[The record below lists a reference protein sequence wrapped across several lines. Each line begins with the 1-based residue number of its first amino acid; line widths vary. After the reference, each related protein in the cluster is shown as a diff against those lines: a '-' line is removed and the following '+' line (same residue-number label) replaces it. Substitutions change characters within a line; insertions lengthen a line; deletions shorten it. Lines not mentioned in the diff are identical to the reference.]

1 MSIRHVKLIHPLVQ
15 TQVNSCYIYFKFNI
29 TSSRLPLTKL
39 RMFILCLHSSPP
51 CLILCLHSS
60 PPCQNIGIRLRGI
73 VAQPSDMKMLKHAQS
88 LEAQPD
94 LIAIDER
101 TQQIRKVSLL
111 TAVAVSYIR
120 SDQVNRT
127 KTSGAVIRA
136 IHARDQ

>member
-1 MSIRHVKLIHPLVQ
+1 MSTRHVKLIHPLVQ
-15 TQVNSCYIYFKFNI
+15 TQVNSCYIYFKFNM

-39 RMFILCLHSSPP
+39 RMF
-51 CLILCLHSS
+51 ILCLHSS